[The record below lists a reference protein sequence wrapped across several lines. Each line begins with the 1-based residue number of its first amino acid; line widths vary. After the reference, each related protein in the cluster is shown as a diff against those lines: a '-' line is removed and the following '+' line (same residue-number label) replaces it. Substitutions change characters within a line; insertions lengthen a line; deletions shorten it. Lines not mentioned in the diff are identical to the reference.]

1 VEPTVPV
8 SREVLLRLKRRHRG
22 YLVVLITEIILLLLL
37 PLTQHVSWLLSVLMI
52 ALCGVVIGFVSRYS
66 ALRRTRAVIYTLGA
80 LAVFMEILWH
90 LGLRFDPALG
100 RWLTI
105 PHVIAWLV
113 FLTLSLVR
121 KVRTLISEPYVTTSV
136 VMGAASG
143 YLLVGI
149 SGGVM
154 LVAIA
159 ALSPDSFTVAHQAVA
174 GLANGGSHS
183 LAAVEDA
190 PLLMAASFNI
200 LTTIGSAVV
209 YPADVLG
216 EVAVTVITVAGQ
228 LYVAILIA
236 MILGRFH
243 RRPR

>member
-1 VEPTVPV
+1 
-8 SREVLLRLKRRHRG
+8 
-22 YLVVLITEIILLLLL
+22 
-37 PLTQHVSWLLSVLMI
+37 
-52 ALCGVVIGFVSRYS
+52 
-66 ALRRTRAVIYTLGA
+66 
-80 LAVFMEILWH
+80 
-90 LGLRFDPALG
+90 
-100 RWLTI
+100 
-105 PHVIAWLV
+105 
-113 FLTLSLVR
+113 
-121 KVRTLISEPYVTTSV
+121 
-136 VMGAASG
+136 
-143 YLLVGI
+143 LVGI

-159 ALSPDSFTVAHQAVA
+159 ALSPDSFTVVHKAVA

-200 LTTIGSAVV
+200 LTTVGSAVV